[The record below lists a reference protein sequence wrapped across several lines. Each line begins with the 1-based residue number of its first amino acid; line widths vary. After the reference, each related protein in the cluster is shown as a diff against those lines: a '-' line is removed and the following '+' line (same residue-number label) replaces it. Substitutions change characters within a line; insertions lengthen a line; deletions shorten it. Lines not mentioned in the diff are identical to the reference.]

1 MGGVLERSDDD
12 AAPRFFISAQRD
24 QGTDLYPANPLERIQ
39 IIKGW
44 VDDAGETHE
53 RVVNVLGEETVGL
66 GVDMNSCAA
75 TAPGHASLCT
85 VWEDPSYVKG
95 ESAFYYARILETPS
109 CRWSTLQCQAA
120 GVNPLSDSCG
130 VQAEKANL
138 LANDNGDS
146 GNIYGVCCTN
156 PETDPFYSPTIRE
169 RAWTSPIWLSTTR

>member
-44 VDDAGETHE
+44 VDDAETHE
-53 RVVNVLGEETVGL
+53 RVVDVLGEETVGL

-75 TAPGHASLCT
+75 TAPCTASLCT

-95 ESAFYYARILETPS
+95 ESAFYYARVLETPS

-120 GVNPLSDSCG
+120 GVNPLRIAA
-130 VQAEKANL
+130 VFRQKK
-138 LANDNGDS
+138 
-146 GNIYGVCCTN
+146 
-156 PETDPFYSPTIRE
+156 P
-169 RAWTSPIWLSTTR
+169 TTR